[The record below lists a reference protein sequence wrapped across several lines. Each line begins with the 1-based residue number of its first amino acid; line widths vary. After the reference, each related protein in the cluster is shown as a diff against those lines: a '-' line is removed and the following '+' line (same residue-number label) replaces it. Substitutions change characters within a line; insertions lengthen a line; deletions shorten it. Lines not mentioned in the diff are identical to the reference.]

1 MQGGNYMRIIKW
13 IDKHFEES
21 LLVLLLLL
29 IAMVMLLQVI
39 MRYVFN
45 NSLPWPE
52 EFSRYCYV
60 WTTFLSLGFTIKYGN
75 MLKVGILM
83 DYLPNTLRSVMHIIT
98 QLIITVFFSTF
109 FYYSF
114 EVVESI
120 KKMGQTSTAM
130 SWPMNLV
137 YLCTIVG
144 FGLGM
149 IRSIQVLISSIKNF
163 GKKGETTLEAIKKEA
178 EAEAH
183 MAALD

>member
-1 MQGGNYMRIIKW
+1 MRILKW

-21 LLVLLLLL
+21 LLVLLLVL
-29 IAMVMLLQVI
+29 ISSVMLLQVI
-39 MRYVFN
+39 MRYILN

-60 WTTFLSLGFTIKYGN
+60 WTTFLSLGFTMKYGN

-83 DYLPNTLRSVMHIIT
+83 DYLPKTLRSIMIIIS
-98 QLIITVFFSTF
+98 QLIVTVFFSVF

-114 EVVESI
+114 GVVESI

-130 SWPMNLV
+130 QWPMYLV
-137 YLCTIVG
+137 YLCTIIG

-149 IRSIQVLISSIKNF
+149 IRSIQVLIREIRDF
-163 GKKGETTLEAIKKEA
+163 GKKSETTLDSVKKEA
-178 EAEAH
+178 EAEAQ
-183 MAALD
+183 MAAIE